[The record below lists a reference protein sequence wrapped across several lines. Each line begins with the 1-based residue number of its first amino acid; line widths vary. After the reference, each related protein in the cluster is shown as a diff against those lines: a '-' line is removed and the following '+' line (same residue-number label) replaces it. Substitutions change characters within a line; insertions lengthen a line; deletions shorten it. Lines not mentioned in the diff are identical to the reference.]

1 MSFMAERQ
9 IKQNPNKGVTDT
21 NGANGA
27 EHPEPTP
34 SAPEPHRFQ
43 AGESGNRAG
52 RPKGA
57 RSKLSDAF
65 LKALA
70 DDFLEHGEGVI
81 QKVREERPH
90 DYLKIIA
97 SSLPKQIELGSD
109 KPARE
114 MTDEELMAIVRG
126 SKYLEPDPKG
136 EEQGACWCPQARRHY
151 YSCSATL
158 MDVG

>member
-9 IKQNPNKGVTDT
+9 IKQNPNKGAPDT

-27 EHPEPTP
+27 EHPEPAPT
-34 SAPEPHRFQ
+34 APEPHRFQ
-43 AGESGNRAG
+43 KGESGNPAG

-97 SSLPKQIELGSD
+97 SALPKQIELNPEKAAVDTTDDELLAIIRDGE
-109 KPARE
+109 KAR
-114 MTDEELMAIVRG
+114 MDIIAA
-126 SKYLEPDPKG
+126 SCLEPDPTS
-136 EEQGACWCPQARRHY
+136 EEQAA
-151 YSCSATL
+151 
-158 MDVG
+158 

>member
-1 MSFMAERQ
+1 MSGVAERQ
-9 IKQNPNKGVTDT
+9 IIQKWNKGAPDT

-27 EHPEPTP
+27 EHPEPAPT
-34 SAPEPHRFQ
+34 APEPHRFQ
-43 AGESGNRAG
+43 RGESGNPAG

-81 QKVREERPH
+81 QKVRAERPH

-97 SSLPKQIELGSD
+97 SSLPKQIDLSPE
-109 KPARE
+109 KAAAE
-114 MTDEELMAIVRG
+114 MTDEELTAIIREG
-126 SKYLEPDPKG
+126 EKAARDLIAEG
-136 EEQGACWCPQARRHY
+136 EEQAP
-151 YSCSATL
+151 
-158 MDVG
+158 